1 MRMMMKMMDLI
12 HCHFGLWDHKL
23 YDFAVQFVKLEVLV
37 FGDHRLYDFAV
48 QFVKLEGA
56 LLDLQILLLFWLYLV
71 NDCLIFE

>member
-23 YDFAVQFVKLEVLV
+23 YDFAVQFVKLE
-37 FGDHRLYDFAV
+37 D
-48 QFVKLEGA
+48 A

-71 NDCLIFE
+71 NCCLIFE

>member
-23 YDFAVQFVKLEVLV
+23 YDFAVQFVKLEVVV

-56 LLDLQILLLFWLYLV
+56 LLDLQILLLFW
-71 NDCLIFE
+71 